1 MSFRNRTLWGTV
13 ASVLIVAL
21 AAGFAWGQDNEQ
33 QPPVFQ
39 PPGQGDGNQDAGANQ
54 GAGDAGN
61 AAANNNGAADKGDS
75 DGTAAASGGQNRLV
89 AMFSA
94 LGWWF
99 SPIFLALS
107 FIFVALVVMNLMTAR
122 RDAVVPIAL
131 VEDFDALLEQKKYQ
145 DAYELAKQDES
156 VLGQVLSA
164 GLAKASQGYDE
175 AIEAMQEVGEEEN
188 MKMEH
193 RLSYMALIGTISP
206 MIGLFGTVAGMIGA
220 FDVLGGTTS
229 GAPDAAELA
238 KNIATALWTTFVGLA
253 IAIPAIATYNIMRN
267 RAARLM
273 LEVGIISE
281 NLMSRVRAG
290 SAGGAA

>member
-1 MSFRNRTLWGTV
+1 MSFRNKTQSAAKALFGVMACLLLTALLGT
-13 ASVLIVAL
+13 
-21 AAGFAWGQDNEQ
+21 AAHAQDQED
-33 QPPVFQ
+33 PVFQ
-39 PPGQGDGNQDAGANQ
+39 PPGAQGNDAGAAANNQDAGAAQ
-54 GAGDAGN
+54 PPAGD
-61 AAANNNGAADKGDS
+61 
-75 DGTAAASGGQNRLV
+75 SGEDTQPSSAPPSKNRLV

-107 FIFVALVVMNLMTAR
+107 FILVALIVMNLMTAR

-131 VEDFDALLEQKKYQ
+131 VEDFDALLEQKQYQ

-164 GLAKASQGYDE
+164 GLAKASQGYEE

-188 MKMEH
+188 MKLEH

-206 MIGLFGTVAGMIGA
+206 MIGLFGTVAGMIAA
-220 FDVLGGTTS
+220 FDTLGATS
-229 GAPDAAELA
+229 AGAPPADQLA
-238 KNIATALWTTFVGLA
+238 RNIATALWTTFVGLA
-253 IAIPAIATYNIMRN
+253 IAIPAIAVYNIMRN

-290 SAGGAA
+290 GGGPTV

>member
-1 MSFRNRTLWGTV
+1 MV
-13 ASVLIVAL
+13 L
-21 AAGFAWGQDNEQ
+21 AAVLFACSWSHSTAFAQPGQD
-33 QPPVFQ
+33 PPQFQ
-39 PPGQGDGNQDAGANQ
+39 PPGQDNGGDGGADAGGQDQGDANQ
-54 GAGDAGN
+54 QQPDDGG
-61 AAANNNGAADKGDS
+61 ANNTDQQGSTGS
-75 DGTAAASGGQNRLV
+75 SGTSENRLV
-89 AMFSA
+89 AMFKA

-107 FIFVALVVMNLMTAR
+107 FVLVALIVMNLMTAR

-164 GLAKASQGYDE
+164 GLAKASQGYEE

-220 FDVLGGTTS
+220 FSTLGATS
-229 GAPDAAELA
+229 AGAPPADELA
-238 KNIATALWTTFVGLA
+238 RNIATALWTTFVGLA
-253 IAIPAIATYNIMRN
+253 IAIPAIAAYNIMRN

-290 SAGGAA
+290 RTGTGL